1 MISFDEAAAIVAQV
15 ARPAGTETV
24 KLDEAAGRVLASDVI
39 ARIDS
44 PRRDVSA
51 MDGYAVRDAELPAR
65 LRVVGES
72 FAGQTELPQVGAGE
86 CARIFTGAA
95 LPPGTD
101 RVVIQ
106 EVVRREGEW
115 ATFEQPPGPARHVRK
130 QGSDFR
136 SGDRLLGA
144 GTLLNPRALV
154 AAAAADSGTVEVWR
168 RPTFIVLGT
177 GDELA
182 EPGTARDRLAAIPES
197 VSFGVAALGEQWGG
211 ACVGR
216 SRLPDDPIQLEAAA
230 RDALGKADLVVVT
243 GGASV
248 GEKDFAKSMF
258 GAGLELLFSKV
269 AIKPGKP
276 VWLGRAGGK
285 LVLGL
290 PGNPTS
296 AMVTARLFLAPL
308 IAGTSGLEPSL
319 RWKAAKLAAPLP
331 ACGDRETFL
340 RARWSDDLVE
350 PLGFQDSG
358 AQLALAQADVLIRQ
372 CPNTPAVAAGDDVPI
387 LDF

>member
-1 MISFDEAAAIVAQV
+1 MISFDEAAAIVAEA
-15 ARPAGTETV
+15 ARPLGSEAV
-24 KLDEAAGRVLASDVI
+24 SLDQATGRVLAADVI

-44 PRRDVSA
+44 PRRNVSA
-51 MDGYAVRDAELPAR
+51 MDGYAVREAEIPGR

-72 FAGQTELPQVGAGE
+72 FAGQADLPDVGSGE

-106 EVVRREGEW
+106 EVVRRESEW
-115 ATFEQPPGPARHVRK
+115 AIFEEVPGPARHVRK

-154 AAAAADSGTVEVWR
+154 AAAAADSATIEVWR
-168 RPTFIVLGT
+168 RPTFVVLGT

-182 EPGTARDRLAAIPES
+182 EPGTARDRVAAIPES
-197 VSFGVAALGEQWGG
+197 VSFGAAALGAQWGG
-211 ACVGR
+211 ECIGR
-216 SRLPDDPIQLEAAA
+216 LRLPDDPARLETAA
-230 RDALGKADLVVVT
+230 RDALANADLVIVT

-248 GEKDFAKSMF
+248 GEKYFAKSMF
-258 GAGLELLFSKV
+258 RAGLELLFSKV

-276 VWLGRAGGK
+276 AWLGRVGDK

-296 AMVTARLFLAPL
+296 ALVTARLFLAPL
-308 IAGTSGLEPSL
+308 IAGISGLDPSL
-319 RWKAAKLAAPLP
+319 RWKQAKLAVPLP
-331 ACGDRETFL
+331 ACGDRETFH
-340 RARWSDDLVE
+340 RARWLDDLVE
-350 PLGFQDSG
+350 PLDFQDSG

-372 CPNTPAVAAGDDVPI
+372 RPNTLPIAAGQQVPI